1 MRPDEIHELLPA
13 YCAGTLPDDLRDMVA
28 EAILRSPVLLAEAM
42 ELTTVSLRLDEVRDE
57 LARRGRMPANGT
69 ASPT

>member
-13 YCAGTLPDDLRDMVA
+13 YCAGTLPDDLRA
-28 EAILRSPVLLAEAM
+28 EVSEEILRSPALLAEAM
-42 ELTTVSLRLDEVRDE
+42 ELTTVSLRLDEVRAE
-57 LARRGRMPANGT
+57 LGRQGRMQPGGT